1 MKSTIKIRQTKIENL
16 LPWVWN
22 GVQCDDSYSIAGRA
36 DLASVEYGYNSSL
49 WAIDADANENVSG
62 KNITA
67 HGNKIANPRENHVPL
82 FKIAHRTIAR
92 CEVGK
97 SV

>member
-1 MKSTIKIRQTKIENL
+1 MKSTIKNRQSKFENL
-16 LPWVWN
+16 LPWVGN
-22 GVQCDDSYSIAGRA
+22 GVQCNDFYSIAGRV
-36 DLASVEYGYNSSL
+36 DLASVEYGYNSFL
-49 WAIDADANENVSG
+49 RAIDADANENVSG
-62 KNITA
+62 KNITS
-67 HGNKIANPRENHVPL
+67 HGNKIANPRENHIPL